1 MGQAHV
7 RQQEEARAMKTL
19 ATVSPKPTVLGTISS
34 FRAGQNSSAIE
45 VLTHLPGELAAL
57 IAKLMPGKRRVRQ
70 GDWLFRSGTP
80 FHNLYV
86 VRAGMFK
93 SMLLDSEGREQ
104 VTGFHMTGD
113 VLGMD
118 GIESETCQSNAVA
131 LEDSEVWEIPFNR
144 LEEHCRQDAGL
155 QRVFHRLM
163 SREIQRDYSM
173 MLLLG
178 SMSADE
184 RLAAFLVNLSD
195 RMIARGYS
203 GTRFVLRMS
212 RREIGSYLGLT
223 LETVSRAFSRFQ
235 RDGLVRA
242 ALKSVELCE
251 VERLRG
257 MVGVQARRAA

>member
-1 MGQAHV
+1 MQ
-7 RQQEEARAMKTL
+7 TL
-19 ATVSPKPTVLGTISS
+19 AT
-34 FRAGQNSSAIE
+34 AASSAAPLTAKASLRVVPNSVGVE
-45 VLTHLPGELAAL
+45 VLSYLPNELAAL
-57 IAKLMPGKRRVRQ
+57 VAKLMPGKRRVRQ
-70 GDWLFRSGTP
+70 GDWLFRSGTA

-93 SMLLDSEGREQ
+93 SIVLDSEGREQ

-118 GIESETCQSNAVA
+118 GIESEICQSNAVA
-131 LEDSEVWEIPFNR
+131 LEDSEVWEVPFNR
-144 LEEHCRQDAGL
+144 LEAQCRQDAGM

-163 SREIQRDYSM
+163 SREIQRDYHM

-184 RLAAFLVNLSD
+184 RLAAFLVNLSQ
-195 RMIARGYS
+195 RMLARGYS
-203 GTRFVLRMS
+203 ATQFVLRMS

-235 RDGLVRA
+235 REGLVRA
-242 ALKSVELCE
+242 ALKSVELRD
-251 VERLRG
+251 VERLQA
-257 MVGVQARRAA
+257 MVGMQARQAA